1 MFRDYGNHAAQYL
14 ADSGGV
20 AGEGASPNNLHFN
33 TLSLQSSI
41 NITKLVENTTRLH
54 SYLLRPFVSR
64 KGREGFKEFRSQ
76 MRCSLLGKNP
86 GWGLS
91 QALKNLCALCVK
103 RNILT

>member
-1 MFRDYGNHAAQYL
+1 MFKPYVNHAAQYL

-20 AGEGASPNNLHFN
+20 AGDGDQSNNLHLN
-33 TLSLQSSI
+33 PPSLQSSI

-54 SYLLRPFVSR
+54 SDLLRPFVSR

-91 QALKNLCALCVK
+91 KALKNLCALCAK